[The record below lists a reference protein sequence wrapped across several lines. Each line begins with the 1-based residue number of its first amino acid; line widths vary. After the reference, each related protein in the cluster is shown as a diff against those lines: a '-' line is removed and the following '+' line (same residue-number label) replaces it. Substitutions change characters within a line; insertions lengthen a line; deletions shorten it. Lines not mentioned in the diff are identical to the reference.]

1 MFNYKSLLQKKFS
14 QTNPAQSGQIL
25 NQLGSPNAENEEKP
39 QFDPIVADF
48 AREIQRL
55 NIQKEKEKKTFEE
68 ASKLKEKIKIIT
80 GPFSEIAPAGLKSSC
95 EVTGKMLNS
104 YVSPEEINKSYDQY
118 LKSYKRY
125 IDKAQEILNKVR
137 SIPEKDWTK
146 DLSIALS
153 GDQPSQPAQ
162 QQQSAPRQ
170 PAPKQKAAQV
180 ITTPRLP
187 QPPQAPET
195 PALPKQEYGER
206 TLDIEN
212 IDNQLN
218 IREQEIKV
226 MKFEYATESRQYEQ
240 YQILY
245 QDMYNYY
252 ALLSNICETETRYNA
267 QVESFKFGDPEDY
280 KALLSYYEYG
290 IALLR
295 IMAPKAA
302 QVSPGYGKNLINY
315 YNSVINEFQAK
326 INTLSLAP
334 LKALYGQK

>member
-14 QTNPAQSGQIL
+14 QTNPTQSGQIL
-25 NQLGSPNAENEEKP
+25 NQLGSPNAENEAEP
-39 QFDPIVADF
+39 QSYPRYADF

-55 NIQKEKEKKTFEE
+55 KIQMDKEKKTFEE
-68 ASKLKEKIKIIT
+68 ASKLKEKIKSIT
-80 GPFSEIAPAGLKSSC
+80 GPFSQIAPTGLKNPC
-95 EVTGKMLNS
+95 DVTDKMLNS

-137 SIPEKDWTK
+137 SIPKKYWTEN
-146 DLSIALS
+146 LSRALS

-180 ITTPRLP
+180 

-195 PALPKQEYGER
+195 PALPKQEYGEY
-206 TLDIEN
+206 TLDIEY

-252 ALLSNICETETRYNA
+252 SLLSRICETETRYDA
-267 QVESFKFGDPEDY
+267 QVKTFKFGDPEDY
-280 KALLSYYEYG
+280 RALLSYYEYG
-290 IALLR
+290 IALLQT
-295 IMAPKAA
+295 MAPKAA

-315 YNSVINEFQAK
+315 YKSIINEFQAK

-334 LKALYGQK
+334 LKALYGQQ

>member
-14 QTNPAQSGQIL
+14 QANPTQSGQIL

-39 QFDPIVADF
+39 PSDPRYAGF

-55 NIQKEKEKKTFEE
+55 KIQVDKEKKTFDE
-68 ASKLKEKIKIIT
+68 AAKLKEKIKIIT
-80 GPFSEIAPAGLKSSC
+80 GPFSKIAPTGLKNPC
-95 EVTGKMLNS
+95 DVTGEMLNS

-125 IDKAQEILNKVR
+125 IDKAQELLNKVR
-137 SIPEKDWTK
+137 SIPEKYWTE
-146 DLSIALS
+146 DLSRKLS
-153 GDQPSQPAQ
+153 YNQFSQPAQ
-162 QQQSAPRQ
+162 QQSAPREQ
-170 PAPKQKAAQV
+170 APQQKAAQV

-195 PALPKQEYGER
+195 PALPKQEYGEN

-218 IREQEIKV
+218 ILEQEIKV

-315 YNSVINEFQAK
+315 YKSIINEFQAK